1 MARSIMDISKNE
13 RRFNV
18 SNIIKSG
25 YYDLDNLME
34 GFCEGELVLI
44 SGRPGMGKTSFA
56 LNIAKNV
63 RELQNIP
70 TVFFSL
76 EMSKEQ
82 IVYRTKNKIWQ
93 NGIEF
98 IIDDTPALSVEGIID
113 KCWMYKKEQKIGLV
127 VIDYLELISTA
138 NVKIHSQRI
147 LIMQEVMKRLKD
159 LAKELSV
166 PVIIISQY
174 PKFIERRENKRP
186 VLDDLKIW
194 GIEDAADVVLLLYRD
209 ECYNGEETLMKGIV
223 EINIAKQPRGK
234 NCLVELAFIEDYCKF
249 ANLI

>member
-1 MARSIMDISKNE
+1 MDISKNE

-98 IIDDTPALSVEGIID
+98 IIDDTPALSVEGRP
-113 KCWMYKKEQKIGLV
+113 LS
-127 VIDYLELISTA
+127 LRFPSAASTA
-138 NVKIHSQRI
+138 S
-147 LIMQEVMKRLKD
+147 
-159 LAKELSV
+159 S
-166 PVIIISQY
+166 IS
-174 PKFIERRENKRP
+174 PCPTVSIP
-186 VLDDLKIW
+186 AL
-194 GIEDAADVVLLLYRD
+194 
-209 ECYNGEETLMKGIV
+209 T
-223 EINIAKQPRGK
+223 PS
-234 NCLVELAFIEDYCKF
+234 AF
-249 ANLI
+249 